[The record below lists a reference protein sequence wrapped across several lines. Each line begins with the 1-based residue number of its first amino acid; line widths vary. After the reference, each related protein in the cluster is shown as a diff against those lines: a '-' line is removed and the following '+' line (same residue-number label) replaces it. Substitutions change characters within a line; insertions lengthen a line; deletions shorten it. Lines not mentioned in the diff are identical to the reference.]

1 MFSRSRKAKG
11 SANDQRRTHEAH
23 LTNLSELGLLGPGL
37 IPPRSGGGGGWG
49 KEIERPTY
57 TSSTVRS
64 FNNGASLPEKNVSI
78 AGGTLRAP
86 SHRSSPST
94 GSIKSRESSSRAG
107 SSTGIM
113 NSDRTRSRRERT
125 FVGSECAVCEEPL
138 EHTLRGERIL
148 QFSCTHVSH
157 EACFYEFIRE
167 FESQYCPTCNAP
179 LHLDTSRGGNVLDI
193 GKDMDRLLPPS
204 RQNDGADANGE
215 PEKISSMVRSVS
227 VQDSRSQ
234 GTPTP
239 TQPWDD
245 QAARPPSRGSNQRQG
260 AGGMGMGRD
269 MGRDMG
275 REMGMGGGHPNYQ
288 PNNSYQPN
296 NNYQQNN
303 YQQNGGPP
311 ARGTLRDSRDTG
323 PMSDRYTT
331 PSRHARSDS
340 EATGVASS
348 GGYPETTQSGPPRR
362 HDYDVQAMETSLA
375 SPRGHMTRN
384 PIPAPTVT
392 VRSEFPTISR
402 SRQQQTLTCLVT
414 VEVPDIKWRPD
425 PEDLQ
430 NGPPMMPPQSVRA
443 DEGAFAMRPSSPARS
458 APRFYP
464 YESPEVL
471 AEMTENL
478 RNRVDNWHGLDFS
491 RFGKLRL
498 YGTLRVGKD
507 KVSWQELECFLFA
520 EMLICV
526 KEKKNAQPAATQ
538 WGDDD
543 SVPRKSTRC
552 TLKGSILIKKH
563 LNEVSESGT
572 VDENVLTLSLSV
584 AELPHFHLR
593 FENRNQLKL
602 WQQALLDLNAVETS
616 PVRSPDYDRGDFS
629 ETDEDDWQQRTPS
642 SSRPQRVSSLGSS
655 WGGAKS
661 ATTAPTEYT
670 NFARS
675 PLQQSVHVPVD
686 VVVVVPISASMQGV
700 KINLVRDALRFMVH
714 TLGERDRMG
723 LVTFGSSG
731 GGVPIVGMTTKAWS
745 GWSNVL
751 NSIKPVGQKSHRAD
765 VVEGANVAM
774 DLLMGRKYN
783 NPIATI
789 MLISDAST
797 SDADSVDF
805 VVSRAEAAKYVFSHN
820 DFQLNDAKS
829 SRITIHSFGLGMTHK
844 PDTMIELS
852 TRTKASYTYVK
863 DWMMLR
869 ECLAGCLGAMQTL
882 SHQNVKLK
890 LKLPEGSPAKFHK
903 ISGALQITKRA
914 TGRDAEAALGD
925 LRFGDKRDILVQLVI
940 MPDNTSQEQLPQD
953 PWDNI
958 VSGLEALGG
967 PVDQDELQ
975 RTVSVEEV
983 PLIQADLSWGDILRD
998 GTVQHTRPS
1007 LLAITMLP
1015 ASSRNKSWTSSSPPI
1030 PPHPHIVQRRMELL
1044 TSDMLTRA
1052 LTLVS
1057 RGQHDRA
1064 HTLLNETRSI
1074 LKGLGKGGLPPVPP
1088 SGALPPVPSSS
1099 KSQPST
1105 PHPANDTSSPTVSI
1119 STPDRKHSPSPTR
1132 ASSSSVTGVNQPQGI
1147 PRSRSNDGLS
1157 AFGNGGTVA
1166 AGIDAN
1172 TVAAL
1177 DAELESSL
1185 EWINHP
1191 AVFGRDSRK
1200 AVLQAIGVISSQRAF
1215 TFRTPIESLWAGRV
1229 SGVKKLTG
1237 KSREWREEGGGEG
1250 GIMEEA

>member
-1 MFSRSRKAKG
+1 MFSRSHRSRSSKASSKQTARDVHR
-11 SANDQRRTHEAH
+11 SLLA
-23 LTNLSELGLLGPGL
+23 ELGLVSSESTS
-37 IPPRSGGGGGWG
+37 RSGS
-49 KEIERPTY
+49 R
-57 TSSTVRS
+57 TSRRTDVDRTPYDYASSVASARS
-64 FNNGASLPEKNVSI
+64 YASPSYPEKGLSVTS
-78 AGGTLRAP
+78 GTLRAP
-86 SHRSSPST
+86 SHHSAASVSSNQTRES
-94 GSIKSRESSSRAG
+94 KSR
-107 SSTGIM
+107 STAQPVM
-113 NSDRTRSRRERT
+113 NSDRSRARRERT

-148 QFSCTHVSH
+148 QFSCSHVSH

-167 FESQYCPTCNAP
+167 FESQYCPACNAP
-179 LHLDTSRGGNVLDI
+179 LHLDTTRGGNVLDI
-193 GKDMDRLLPPS
+193 
-204 RQNDGADANGE
+204 
-215 PEKISSMVRSVS
+215 EKISNMVRAVS
-227 VQDSRSQ
+227 VNDSRSQ
-234 GTPTP
+234 ATPTP
-239 TQPWDD
+239 TPAHWED
-245 QAARPPSRGSNQRQG
+245 QAGRPHSRGSG
-260 AGGMGMGRD
+260 ARPSPGGV
-269 MGRDMG
+269 
-275 REMGMGGGHPNYQ
+275 P
-288 PNNSYQPN
+288 
-296 NNYQQNN
+296 
-303 YQQNGGPP
+303 
-311 ARGTLRDSRDTG
+311 RGSLRDSRDSREA
-323 PMSDRYTT
+323 PSSDHRYNAHQ
-331 PSRHARSDS
+331 RHHRSDS

-362 HDYDVQAMETSLA
+362 HDYDVQAMETTLA
-375 SPRGHMTRN
+375 SPRAGTRN

-414 VEVPDIKWRPD
+414 IEVPDNKWRPD

-430 NGPPMMPPQSVRA
+430 SAPPPLAPPRT
-443 DEGAFAMRPSSPARS
+443 ETAFARAPSPARS

-478 RNRVDNWHGLDFS
+478 RNRVDNWHGLDFG

-526 KEKKNAQPAATQ
+526 KEKKIPQPPQQQ
-538 WGDDD
+538 WGDD
-543 SVPRKSTRC
+543 SAPRKTTRC

-563 LNEVSESGT
+563 LNEVSETGS
-572 VDENVLTLSLSV
+572 VDENILTLSLSV
-584 AELPHFHLR
+584 AELPQFHLR

-616 PVRSPDYDRGDFS
+616 PVRSPDYDRGEFS
-629 ETDEDDWQQRTPS
+629 EGDEEDWRTPGS
-642 SSRPQRVSSLGSS
+642 GRPQRVSSLASS
-655 WGGAKS
+655 WGGTKS

-675 PLQQSVHVPVD
+675 PQPSIHVPVD

-714 TLGERDRMG
+714 ALGERDRMG

-731 GGVPIVGMTTKAWS
+731 GGVPIVGMTTKAWP

-751 NSIKPVGQKSHRAD
+751 SSIKPVGQKSHRAD

-805 VVSRAEAAKYVFSHN
+805 VVSRAEAAK
-820 DFQLNDAKS
+820 
-829 SRITIHSFGLGMTHK
+829 ITIHSFGLGMTHK

-914 TGRDAEAALGD
+914 TGRDAEASLGD

-940 MPDNTSQEQLPQD
+940 MPDNASQEQLPQD
-953 PWDNI
+953 EWDNI

-967 PVDQDELQ
+967 PVDQDEH
-975 RTVSVEEV
+975 RAVSVEEV
-983 PLIQADLSWGDILRD
+983 PLIQAELIWGDILRD
-998 GTVQHTRPS
+998 GTSQHTRPS

-1015 ASSRNKSWTSSSPPI
+1015 ASSNSKKPWGNTPPI

-1088 SGALPPVPSSS
+1088 LHPN

-1105 PHPANDTSSPTVSI
+1105 PHPATDGSPTVAG
-1119 STPDRKHSPSPTR
+1119 TPDRKNTPSPTS
-1132 ASSSSVTGVNQPQGI
+1132 ASHPSAPGGFPAPAIS
-1147 PRSRSNDGLS
+1147 RSRSNDGLGMAS
-1157 AFGNGGTVA
+1157 
-1166 AGIDAN
+1166 GIDAN

-1229 SGVKKLTG
+1229 SGVRRLTE

>member
-1 MFSRSRKAKG
+1 
-11 SANDQRRTHEAH
+11 
-23 LTNLSELGLLGPGL
+23 
-37 IPPRSGGGGGWG
+37 
-49 KEIERPTY
+49 
-57 TSSTVRS
+57 
-64 FNNGASLPEKNVSI
+64 
-78 AGGTLRAP
+78 
-86 SHRSSPST
+86 
-94 GSIKSRESSSRAG
+94 
-107 SSTGIM
+107 M

-148 QFSCTHVSH
+148 QFSCTHVAH

-167 FESQYCPTCNAP
+167 FDSQYCPTCNAP

-193 GKDMDRLLPPS
+193 
-204 RQNDGADANGE
+204 
-215 PEKISSMVRSVS
+215 EKISNMVRAVS
-227 VQDSRSQ
+227 VNDTRSQ

-239 TQPWDD
+239 TTQHWND
-245 QAARPPSRGSNQRQG
+245 QERPQSRGSSARPG
-260 AGGMGMGRD
+260 AVGSNGHRGPVTGGSS
-269 MGRDMG
+269 
-275 REMGMGGGHPNYQ
+275 Q
-288 PNNSYQPN
+288 
-296 NNYQQNN
+296 
-303 YQQNGGPP
+303 
-311 ARGTLRDSRDTG
+311 RDSRDSREA
-323 PMSDRYTT
+323 PPSDHRYNA
-331 PSRHARSDS
+331 PRHTRSDS

-348 GGYPETTQSGPPRR
+348 GGYPETMQSGPPRR
-362 HDYDVQAMETSLA
+362 HDYDVQAMETSLS
-375 SPRGHMTRN
+375 SPRTVTRN

-392 VRSEFPTISR
+392 VRSEFPTINR

-414 VEVPDIKWRPD
+414 IEVPDNQWRPD
-425 PEDLQ
+425 PADLQ
-430 NGPPMMPPQSVRA
+430 NAPPPSAPLPRTEEPPARA
-443 DEGAFAMRPSSPARS
+443 PSPARS

-471 AEMTENL
+471 TDMTESL
-478 RNRVDNWHGLDFS
+478 RSRVDNWHGLDFN

-507 KVSWQELECFLFA
+507 KLSWQELECFLFA

-526 KEKKNAQPAATQ
+526 KEKKSNQPAPSQ
-538 WGDDD
+538 WEDENA
-543 SVPRKSTRC
+543 PRKTTRC

-563 LNEVSESGT
+563 LNEVTETGNI
-572 VDENVLTLSLSV
+572 DENILTLSLSV
-584 AELPHFHLR
+584 NELPQFHLR

-602 WQQALLDLNAVETS
+602 WQQALLDLNAIETS
-616 PVRSPDYDRGDFS
+616 PIRSPEYDRGEFS
-629 ETDEDDWQQRTPS
+629 EADEDDWHRNGS
-642 SSRPQRVSSLGSS
+642 ARPERVSSLASS

-675 PLQQSVHVPVD
+675 PLLPSIHVPVD

-700 KINLVRDALRFMVH
+700 KINLVRDALRFMVN
-714 TLGERDRMG
+714 TLGDRDRMG

-731 GGVPIVGMTTKAWS
+731 GGVPIVGMTTKAWP
-745 GWSNVL
+745 GWNNVL
-751 NSIKPVGQKSHRAD
+751 NSVKPVGQKSYRAD

-805 VVSRAEAAKYVFSHN
+805 VVSRAEAAK
-820 DFQLNDAKS
+820 
-829 SRITIHSFGLGMTHK
+829 ITIHSFGLGMTHK

-869 ECLAGCLGAMQTL
+869 ECLAGCLGSMQTL

-914 TGRDAEAALGD
+914 TGRDAEASLGD

-940 MPDNTSQEQLPQD
+940 MPDNTSQDQLPQD

-967 PVDQDELQ
+967 PMDSDEQ
-975 RTVSVEEV
+975 RVVSVEEV
-983 PLIQADLSWGDILRD
+983 PLIQAELVWGDILRD
-998 GTVQHTRPS
+998 GTSQHTRPS

-1015 ASSRNKSWTSSSPPI
+1015 ASSSKKSWGNSPPI

-1088 SGALPPVPSSS
+1088 LPPNG

-1105 PHPANDTSSPTVSI
+1105 PHPGNEPSPTLAT
-1119 STPDRKHSPSPTR
+1119 TPDRKNTPSPTS
-1132 ASSSSVTGVNQPQGI
+1132 ATHPPSSSIAGGFPAI
-1147 PRSRSNDGLS
+1147 PRSRSNDGL
-1157 AFGNGGTVA
+1157 GLGGMGTA

-1229 SGVKKLTG
+1229 SGVKKLTS

>member
-1 MFSRSRKAKG
+1 
-11 SANDQRRTHEAH
+11 
-23 LTNLSELGLLGPGL
+23 
-37 IPPRSGGGGGWG
+37 
-49 KEIERPTY
+49 
-57 TSSTVRS
+57 
-64 FNNGASLPEKNVSI
+64 
-78 AGGTLRAP
+78 
-86 SHRSSPST
+86 
-94 GSIKSRESSSRAG
+94 
-107 SSTGIM
+107 M
-113 NSDRTRSRRERT
+113 NSDRSRSRRERT

-148 QFSCTHVSH
+148 QFSCTHVAH

-167 FESQYCPTCNAP
+167 FDSQYCPTCNAP

-193 GKDMDRLLPPS
+193 
-204 RQNDGADANGE
+204 
-215 PEKISSMVRSVS
+215 EKISNMVRAVS
-227 VQDSRSQ
+227 LNETRSQ

-239 TQPWDD
+239 TAQHWND
-245 QAARPPSRGSNQRQG
+245 QERPPSRGSSARP
-260 AGGMGMGRD
+260 GGVGTNGHR
-269 MGRDMG
+269 GPAQ
-275 REMGMGGGHPNYQ
+275 GGGSQ
-288 PNNSYQPN
+288 
-296 NNYQQNN
+296 
-303 YQQNGGPP
+303 
-311 ARGTLRDSRDTG
+311 RDSRESREAPPSDHRYNG
-323 PMSDRYTT
+323 P
-331 PSRHARSDS
+331 RHTRSDS

-348 GGYPETTQSGPPRR
+348 GGYPETMQSGPPRR
-362 HDYDVQAMETSLA
+362 HDYDVQAMETSLS
-375 SPRGHMTRN
+375 SPRSVTRN
-384 PIPAPTVT
+384 PIPAPTVSL
-392 VRSEFPTISR
+392 RSEFPTINR

-414 VEVPDIKWRPD
+414 IEVPDNQWRPD
-425 PEDLQ
+425 PADLQ
-430 NGPPMMPPQSVRA
+430 NAPPPSAPAPRPEEPPL
-443 DEGAFAMRPSSPARS
+443 RPPSPARS

-471 AEMTENL
+471 AGMTESL
-478 RNRVDNWHGLDFS
+478 RSRVDNWHGLDFS

-526 KEKKNAQPAATQ
+526 KEKKSNQPAPSQ
-538 WGDDD
+538 WDDENA
-543 SVPRKSTRC
+543 PRRTTRC

-563 LNEVSESGT
+563 LNEVTETGNI
-572 VDENVLTLSLSV
+572 DENILTLSLSV
-584 AELPHFHLR
+584 TELPQFHLR

-602 WQQALLDLNAVETS
+602 WQQALLDLNAIETS
-616 PVRSPDYDRGDFS
+616 PVRSPEYDRGEFS
-629 ETDEDDWQQRTPS
+629 ETDEEDWQRNGS
-642 SSRPQRVSSLGSS
+642 GRPQRVSSLASS

-675 PLQQSVHVPVD
+675 PLLPSIHVPVD

-700 KINLVRDALRFMVH
+700 KINLVRDALRFMVN
-714 TLGERDRMG
+714 TLGDRDRMG
-723 LVTFGSSG
+723 LVTFGSSN
-731 GGVPIVGMTTKAWS
+731 GGVPIVGMTTKAWP

-751 NSIKPVGQKSHRAD
+751 NSIKPVGQKSYRAD

-797 SDADSVDF
+797 SDAESVDF
-805 VVSRAEAAKYVFSHN
+805 VVSRAEAAK
-820 DFQLNDAKS
+820 
-829 SRITIHSFGLGMTHK
+829 ITIHSFGLGMTHK

-869 ECLAGCLGAMQTL
+869 ECLAGCLGSMQTL

-914 TGRDAEAALGD
+914 TGRDAEASLGD

-940 MPDNTSQEQLPQD
+940 MPDNTSQDQLPQD

-967 PVDQDELQ
+967 PVDQDEQ
-975 RTVSVEEV
+975 RAVSVEEV
-983 PLIQADLSWGDILRD
+983 PLIQAELMWGDILRD
-998 GTVQHTRPS
+998 GTSQHTRPS

-1015 ASSRNKSWTSSSPPI
+1015 ASSSKKSWGNSPPI

-1088 SGALPPVPSSS
+1088 TATNSNANG

-1105 PHPANDTSSPTVSI
+1105 PHPANEPSPTTAG
-1119 STPDRKHSPSPTR
+1119 TPDRKNTPSPTS
-1132 ASSSSVTGVNQPQGI
+1132 AHPPSSTGAGFPAI
-1147 PRSRSNDGLS
+1147 PRSRSNDGLGLG
-1157 AFGNGGTVA
+1157 AMGTA
-1166 AGIDAN
+1166 AGIDTN

-1229 SGVKKLTG
+1229 NGVKKLTA